1 MRILLVDDDV
11 ISIKFLRASLERY
24 GECCITLDGC
34 DAVDVVLKSLVS
46 GETYDL
52 ICLDIMMPNMNGLK
66 ALEQIRSLEYEYDLP
81 ARLASKIIMTTALSD
96 HQSIIDAFHERCD
109 AYLMKL
115 LSTKILSLN

>member
-11 ISIKFLRASLERY
+11 ISIKFLRASLEQY

-66 ALEQIRSLEYEYDLP
+66 ALEQIRSLEYEYDLQHGSLL
-81 ARLASKIIMTTALSD
+81 RLS
-96 HQSIIDAFHERCD
+96 
-109 AYLMKL
+109 
-115 LSTKILSLN
+115 